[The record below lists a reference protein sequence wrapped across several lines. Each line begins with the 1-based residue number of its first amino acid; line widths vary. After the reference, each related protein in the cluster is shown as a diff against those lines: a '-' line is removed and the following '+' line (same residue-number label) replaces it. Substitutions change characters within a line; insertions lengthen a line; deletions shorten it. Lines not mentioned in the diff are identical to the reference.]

1 MLAAAF
7 NFQSGFPIGV
17 SQSNSGTNLLG
28 NALRPNVTGTPVACN
43 GDLAACLGSA
53 DHATVKWLSD
63 SFITAAPAGTF
74 GNAPRMITDV
84 RTPRLINTDL
94 SASKSFD
101 FSGGKQAQIK
111 LEVVNLFSRVQ
122 LNGLSSTTQG
132 SSAFGVINS
141 QSGFMRMTQI
151 MFRFSF

>member
-1 MLAAAF
+1 MIAAAF

-28 NALRPNVTGTPVACN
+28 NALRPNVTGTPTGCS
-43 GDLAACLGSA
+43 GDLASCLGSA
-53 DHATVKWLSD
+53 DHPTTKWSD

-74 GNAPRMITDV
+74 GNAPRMITEV
-84 RTPRLINTDL
+84 RTPRIINTDL
-94 SASKSFD
+94 SASKNFD
-101 FSGGKQAQIK
+101 FGSKQAQIK
-111 LEVVNLFSRVQ
+111 LEIVNLFNRVQ
-122 LNGLSSTTQG
+122 LNGFSSTTQG

-141 QSGFMRMTQI
+141 QSGFMRLTQL